1 MYTLS
6 EIKELMKLLD
16 RSSIQTLSIQNERG
30 SIRIEKAPPSDA
42 VRGHAAPAVAPAQ
55 SPSAVPI
62 AATDAAAVP
71 IAPTPSL
78 APSEPVGTW
87 IVSPMVGTFYAA
99 PSPDAQPFVKVGD
112 AVTPTSIVC
121 IIEAMKLMNE
131 IESEVSGSIAEVLVT
146 NGQLVE
152 YGQPLFRV
160 VPS

>member
-30 SIRIEKAPPSDA
+30 SIRIEKAPPLPEA
-42 VRGHAAPAVAPAQ
+42 VRVHAAPV
-55 SPSAVPI
+55 AVP
-62 AATDAAAVP
+62 AMP
-71 IAPTPSL
+71 IAPAPVPTGAP
-78 APSEPVGTW
+78 APSSAPPEPVGTW

-99 PSPDAQPFVKVGD
+99 PSPDAPPFVKVGD
-112 AVTPTSIVC
+112 SVAPSTIVC
-121 IIEAMKLMNE
+121 IVEAMKLMNE
-131 IESEVSGSIAEVLVT
+131 IESEVSGSIAEVC
-146 NGQLVE
+146 VE